1 MSYSLIFFKNG
12 KGNKTYTLVNRIII
26 HKLAND
32 CSLISKNKYHK
43 LRKKYIN
50 IPPHYLANNY
60 PKLMVAI
67 NNAYIVP
74 SILEGHILHANTK
87 IGSIFNSAINYIKR
101 VSHKEN
107 TSSGIP
113 N

>member
-1 MSYSLIFFKNG
+1 M
-12 KGNKTYTLVNRIII
+12 
-26 HKLAND
+26 AND
-32 CSLISKNKYHK
+32 YSFISKYKDI

-50 IPPHYLANNY
+50 IPPNYLANNY
-60 PKLMVAI
+60 PKLIVAI

-87 IGSIFNSAINYIKR
+87 IGSIFNSAINYIKS

-107 TSSGIP
+107 ASSGIP
-113 N
+113 K